1 MSMLSLDMI
10 CSANDE
16 QVRKNTFHMLI
27 HYVIHN
33 VYKRV
38 GPLMTGRV
46 NVLIKFQI
54 KIIVKE

>member
-16 QVRKNTFHMLI
+16 QVRKNTFHIFI

-33 VYKRV
+33 VQKLVGRLITGCERV
-38 GPLMTGRV
+38 DQVSNHNNR
-46 NVLIKFQI
+46 
-54 KIIVKE
+54 